1 MKQSMGN
8 PLRINGRNSTRN
20 RGVKS
25 EPVHP
30 DFKFYTCFNAYG
42 VILILFCIHKPQL
55 IYEKCFT
62 IASVIDDFLVW
73 GSLLKHGH
81 LSSLICCHRF
91 IYILSVEKLKF
102 KKVKACKVISFINVN
117 LVIYKCS
124 DKGILVFHT
133 EGK

>member
-42 VILILFCIHKPQL
+42 VIWILFCIHKPQL

-62 IASVIDDFLVW
+62 IALVIDDFLVW
-73 GSLLKHGH
+73 GSLLN
-81 LSSLICCHRF
+81 
-91 IYILSVEKLKF
+91 
-102 KKVKACKVISFINVN
+102 KAWT
-117 LVIYKCS
+117 LVITYFLPQIHIHFIS
-124 DKGILVFHT
+124 
-133 EGK
+133 